1 LDHDSGG
8 VVVTQAQQQ
17 VPSNWEGSLP
27 EYIAYQTFIELGLEP
42 GVDFTYQSPLMGGRM
57 EKGGFVLDFLFNEP
71 PDLAVNVQGVYYHYE
86 FGVEAKARDV
96 MARAS
101 LAGQNITLV
110 FIDDDDLMQ
119 DPRFYCREA
128 LNYRDHSRLGG
139 G

>member
-1 LDHDSGG
+1 MT
-8 VVVTQAQQQ
+8 TQAQVQ
-17 VPSNWEGSLP
+17 VPSNWEGSIP
-27 EYIAYQTFIELGLEP
+27 EYVAYQAFVRLGKQP
-42 GVDFTYQSPLMGGRM
+42 GQDFTYQSPLMGGRLD
-57 EKGGFVLDFLFNEP
+57 KGGFVLDFLFTDP

-86 FGVEAKARDV
+86 FGVEAQARDV

-110 FIDDDDLMQ
+110 FIDDEDLLK
-119 DPRFYCREA
+119 DPMYYCREA